1 MMHIIDNYLAS
12 KTFM

>member
-1 MMHIIDNYLAS
+1 MHIIENYLAS